1 MNLML
6 FHLNYLVHMMN
17 IFLDDEHTGQ
27 FHVEPRTDIIKYF
40 PSKSTDCL
48 TLLFSGKWNRSWKEY
63 ICDTNNKI
71 VNYSFGRNVI

>member
-1 MNLML
+1 
-6 FHLNYLVHMMN
+6 MMN

-40 PSKSTDCL
+40 PRDRFHKIGKSTDCL